1 MRLFSIEHVE
11 NARVGLRSIQA
22 HKLRSALTML
32 GVIFG
37 VAAVVAMLAIAG
49 GARREA
55 VEQIRLLGTNNVR
68 VNQLALS
75 AKAREEAEQKGSQGL
90 TLADAELIRTSLP
103 GLAGIAPVRFVD
115 APVLL
120 RGQESAARVVATN
133 ADYAWVTDFHAGQGR
148 FLSDLDVADAKRVA
162 VIGAGIVQELFGYQN
177 PVGRHIR
184 IGDDHYTV
192 VGVMESKHVR
202 EGRAS
207 VIRVRD
213 INRDIYVPI
222 TTAAARF
229 PLARAEGAIDEMA
242 IRVSDPEQVAPVAA
256 IASRLIRRAHHD
268 VADFEVVVPA
278 ELLAQAQSTQRV
290 FNVVMGSIAAISL
303 LVGGI
308 GIMNVMLTTVTERT
322 REIGIRRAVGA
333 PRRAILAQFLIETV
347 LISASGGLAGIL
359 VGFAMARGINLFAGW
374 ETALSPVS
382 TAGAF
387 AISALI
393 GIVFGIYPAQRAARM
408 DPIGALRFE

>member
-1 MRLFSIEHVE
+1 MSLWSIEQLE

-49 GARREA
+49 GAQREA
-55 VEQIRLLGTNNVR
+55 VEQIRLLGTNNIR
-68 VNQLALS
+68 IHHLTLS
-75 AKAREEAEQKGSQGL
+75 DKAREAAEQKGSEGL

-120 RGQESAARVVATN
+120 RGREAAGRVVATN
-133 ADYAWVTDFHAGQGR
+133 ADYARVTDFRAGQGR

-162 VIGAGIVQELFGYQN
+162 VIGAGIVPELFGAQN
-177 PVGRHIR
+177 PLGRRIR
-184 IGDDHYTV
+184 LGDDSYTV
-192 VGVMESKHVR
+192 VGVMESKQVR

-207 VIRVRD
+207 VIRLRD
-213 INRDIYVPI
+213 INRDLYVPI

-242 IRVSDPEQVAPVAA
+242 IQVEHADGVGPVAS
-256 IASRLIRRAHHD
+256 IASRLTRRAHHGVD
-268 VADFEVVVPA
+268 DFEVVVPA

-290 FNVVMGSIAAISL
+290 FNIVMGSIAAISL

-308 GIMNVMLTTVTERT
+308 GIMNVMLTSVTERT

-347 LISASGGLAGIL
+347 LISASGGLVGIA

-374 ETALSPVS
+374 ETSLSPLAS
-382 TAGAF
+382 AGAF
-387 AISALI
+387 GVSALV
-393 GIVFGIYPAQRAARM
+393 GIVFGIYPARRAARM

>member
-1 MRLFSIEHVE
+1 MSFVPLEHVE

-49 GARREA
+49 GARQEA
-55 VEQIRLLGTNNVR
+55 VEQIRLLGTNTIR
-68 VNQLALS
+68 ISQIALS
-75 AKAREEAEQKGSQGL
+75 GKAREEAEQKGSQGL
-90 TLADAELIRTSLP
+90 SAADAELVRASIP
-103 GLAGIAPVRFVD
+103 GLTGLAPVRFVD

-120 RGQESAARVVATN
+120 RGRESTARVVATN
-133 ADYAWVTDFHAGQGR
+133 ADYAAVTDFRAAQGR
-148 FLSDLDVADAKRVA
+148 FLSSLDVADAKRVA
-162 VIGAGIVQELFGYQN
+162 VIGAGVVQELFGPQN
-177 PVGRHIR
+177 PLGRRIR
-184 IGDDHYTV
+184 IGDEQFTV
-192 VGVMESKHVR
+192 VGVMEPRHLR
-202 EGRAS
+202 EGRTSA
-207 VIRVRD
+207 IRVRD
-213 INRDIYVPI
+213 TNRDVHVPI
-222 TTAAARF
+222 TTATARF
-229 PLARAEGAIDEMA
+229 PLARAEGAIDELA
-242 IRVSDPEQVAPVAA
+242 IQVDSAERVSAVAA
-256 IASRLIRRAHHD
+256 IAGRIVRRAHHD

-347 LISASGGLAGIL
+347 LISASGGLVGIL
-359 VGFAMARGINLFAGW
+359 LGFGMARGINLFAGW
-374 ETALSPVS
+374 ETALSPLA
-382 TAGAF
+382 TAAAF
-387 AISALI
+387 GISALV
-393 GIVFGIYPAQRAARM
+393 GVVFGIYPAQRAARM
-408 DPIGALRFE
+408 DPIGALRFD

>member
-1 MRLFSIEHVE
+1 MSLFSIEQIE

-37 VAAVVAMLAIAG
+37 VAAVVSMLAIAG
-49 GARREA
+49 GAQREA
-55 VEQIRLLGTNNVR
+55 VEQIRLLGTNNIR
-68 VNQLALS
+68 VNQLSLTG
-75 AKAREEAEQKGSQGL
+75 KAREEAEQKGSVGL
-90 TLADAELIRTSLP
+90 TLADAELVTRSLP
-103 GLAGIAPVRFVD
+103 GLDGIAPVRFVD

-120 RGQESAARVVATN
+120 RGRESAARVVATN
-133 ADYAWVTDFHAGQGR
+133 ADYAEVTDFRAGQGR

-162 VIGAGIVQELFGYQN
+162 VVGSGVVPELFGFQN
-177 PVGRHIR
+177 PVGRRIR
-184 IGDDHYTV
+184 IGDDQYTV
-192 VGVMESKHVR
+192 VGVMEAKHVR
-202 EGRAS
+202 EGRAT
-207 VIRVRD
+207 VIRLRD
-213 INRDIYVPI
+213 INRDVYVPI

-229 PLARAEGAIDEMA
+229 PLARAEGAIDELA
-242 IRVSDPEQVAPVAA
+242 IRVDDAEQVAPVAA
-256 IASRLIRRAHHD
+256 IVSRLLRRTHHGVD
-268 VADFEVVVPA
+268 DFEVVVPA

-347 LISASGGLAGIL
+347 LISAAGGLVGIL
-359 VGFAMARGINLFAGW
+359 LGFAMARGINLFAGW
-374 ETALSPVS
+374 ETALSPLA
-382 TAGAF
+382 TAAAF
-387 AISALI
+387 GISALI
-393 GIVFGIYPAQRAARM
+393 GVVFGIYPAQRAARM